1 MRRLLLPLLFL
12 LPGLLQVGL
21 AQAPNPIS
29 HRRWEFSAF
38 GGTGIVKDQTFD
50 TTVVDGEQQFSIP
63 VGVQYNSSWLVG
75 SRLSESMGDFW
86 GAEFEYSCANQPL
99 RFTNLTPSIPDLSV
113 KQSVNTFAYNFI
125 FFFTNPYKRIRPYA
139 IAGIGTSLFQTYGSA
154 ESDAKAAGVNLGNS
168 WTFVFDWGGGVKY
181 LFHDHWAARVDFRS
195 HLGTMPDYGLPPS
208 ATVSQGNYV
217 PGLATSGTLQNW
229 HVTAGIAYQF
239 DGW

>member
-1 MRRLLLPLLFL
+1 MRRHFLLLVMLVT
-12 LPGLLQVGL
+12 GLLEAGQ
-21 AQAPNPIS
+21 AQSLHPIS

-38 GGTGIVKDQTFD
+38 GGTSIVKDQVFETPVGGD
-50 TTVVDGEQQFSIP
+50 QQFTVP
-63 VGVQYNSSWLVG
+63 VGVQYSSSWLVG
-75 SRLSESMGDFW
+75 ARLSESMGDYW
-86 GAEFEYSCANQPL
+86 GAEFEYSYANQPI
-99 RFTNLTPSIPDLSV
+99 RFTNLTPDIPTLSLS
-113 KQSVNTFAYNFI
+113 QGVNTFAYNFI

-229 HVTAGIAYQF
+229 HITAGIAYQF

>member
-1 MRRLLLPLLFL
+1 M
-12 LPGLLQVGL
+12 
-21 AQAPNPIS
+21 
-29 HRRWEFSAF
+29 
-38 GGTGIVKDQTFD
+38 
-50 TTVVDGEQQFSIP
+50 
-63 VGVQYNSSWLVG
+63 QYSSSWLVG
-75 SRLSESMGDFW
+75 ARLSESMGDYW
-86 GAEFEYSCANQPL
+86 GAEFEYSYANQPI
-99 RFTNLTPSIPDLSV
+99 RFTDLTPDIPTLSLS
-113 KQSVNTFAYNFI
+113 QGVNTFAYNFI

-208 ATVSQGNYV
+208 ATVSQGNYI